1 MIKSVALSL
10 VVPTLLLAAWQ
21 LAASGGFLSVAYFP
35 APSRTFDALWGLIA
49 TGALWGP
56 LGATSLRMLEGWILA
71 SILGIGLGSL
81 IGSSGSAMEY
91 LQPIVEFLRPLPASA
106 IIPAAILL
114 FGLSNEMALLVI
126 SFGSIWPVL
135 LGTLHGISAI
145 EPRLKEVSA
154 TLEMSPASYL
164 YRVAI
169 PSAQVDIVTGMRISL
184 AIALIL
190 TVVVEMQAAQPGLGQ
205 NILLAQRMYR
215 SPELYAGIVV
225 LGIFGACSDRILT
238 AMEMRLMRWKHVRKR

>member
-1 MIKSVALSL
+1 MIKRFALSL
-10 VVPTLLLAAWQ
+10 VVPTLLLSAWQ
-21 LAASGGFLSVAYFP
+21 LAATGGFLSVAYFP
-35 APSRTFDALWGLIA
+35 APSRTFGSLWHLIA
-49 TGALWGP
+49 AGALWAP
-56 LGATSLRMLEGWILA
+56 LGATALRMLEGWLLA
-71 SILGIGLGSL
+71 SILGIGLGAL
-81 IGSSGSAMEY
+81 IGSSRSAMEY
-91 LQPIVEFLRPLPASA
+91 LQPLVEFLRPLPASA

-114 FGLSNEMALLVI
+114 FGLSNEMALFVI
-126 SFGSIWPVL
+126 LFGSIWPVL

-154 TLEMSPASYL
+154 TLEMSPAAYL

-169 PSAQVDIVTGMRISL
+169 PSAQLDILTGMRISL

-215 SPELYAGIVV
+215 SSELYAGIVV
-225 LGIFGACSDRILT
+225 LGAFGVCSDRILT
-238 AMEMRLMRWKHVRKR
+238 GIERRLMRWKSV